1 MSPKFSGVSGRSLAV
16 AAALLASTVA
26 LTSCSGGSETEGDS
40 TDSTWETVTTTGAFG
55 DAVVTEQPERVLA
68 LSTTDADMLF
78 SVGVASIAV
87 PSMPQTDAATNG
99 TSMYPWQVPLYP
111 AGTPKIDAST
121 TEVNVEAIA
130 EAAPDLIVATAFWG
144 LTDATYAHLAAI
156 APVVHYDTE
165 ANADGWQES
174 TRKIAEAVG
183 RVGEADEAISDA
195 DEKVERVSVDH
206 PELVGK
212 TFNAVIS
219 PSPDEIYILCSE
231 EDNMGRVMAD
241 FGLKLSDYAQSV
253 ECDGGKAAISW
264 ENVPQLDADLLWV
277 IPDNPEQLG
286 VLTDNPLWNA
296 LPAVQRGAY
305 FVVPKTEGVPFAIAF
320 PSPLSLSW
328 AVDQLAPQ
336 VAEASAQ

>member
-1 MSPKFSGVSGRSLAV
+1 
-16 AAALLASTVA
+16 
-26 LTSCSGGSETEGDS
+26 
-40 TDSTWETVTTTGAFG
+40 
-55 DAVVTEQPERVLA
+55 
-68 LSTTDADMLF
+68 
-78 SVGVASIAV
+78 
-87 PSMPQTDAATNG
+87 
-99 TSMYPWQVPLYP
+99 
-111 AGTPKIDAST
+111 
-121 TEVNVEAIA
+121 
-130 EAAPDLIVATAFWG
+130 
-144 LTDATYAHLAAI
+144 
-156 APVVHYDTE
+156 
-165 ANADGWQES
+165 
-174 TRKIAEAVG
+174 
-183 RVGEADEAISDA
+183 
-195 DEKVERVSVDH
+195 
-206 PELVGK
+206 
-212 TFNAVIS
+212 
-219 PSPDEIYILCSE
+219 
-231 EDNMGRVMAD
+231 MGRVMAD